1 MERIMSFKDYV
12 IKFYDWVKEQS
23 VAHQKAILVAITA
36 IVVGLVAYTSG
47 YIDGL
52 F

>member
-1 MERIMSFKDYV
+1 MNFKDYV
-12 IKFYDWVKEQS
+12 VKFYDWVKEQS
-23 VAHQKAILVAITA
+23 TAHQKTILVGITA